1 MIYCYDHDEHVYNT
15 VVVIILIAKG
25 YFLTIYLTSYYFIK
39 LAIILYLLDNEV
51 CPVTPP

>member
-15 VVVIILIAKG
+15 FVVIILIAKG
-25 YFLTIYLTSYYFIK
+25 YFLTSYYFIE